1 MDTAFSTWLVTHGL
15 QSWIHWVLVAVGA
28 YYDEFNP
35 LFPIHSSHQKTTYYS
50 TLCHKRTRQTMVS
63 LTVMCV
69 SVAVAWVLSIA
80 TIIHQTIIAIK
91 QPICIIYFSI
101 ILLSTVTTL
110 LVYLHHPFQ
119 WMW

>member
-35 LFPIHSSHQKTTYYS
+35 LFPIHSSHQRTTYYS

-80 TIIHQTIIAIK
+80 TIIHHIFLHNLALHSHYIVGLFAS
-91 QPICIIYFSI
+91 PIPVDVVICDHINP
-101 ILLSTVTTL
+101 LS
-110 LVYLHHPFQ
+110 
-119 WMW
+119 